1 MHVGTFVEEKEY
13 TLVFTFL
20 LAQDQELEDV
30 RSVSAYL
37 PANFLTYQ

>member
-1 MHVGTFVEEKEY
+1 MHVDTYVEEKEY
-13 TLVFTFL
+13 TLIFTFL